1 MDNGCEAVHLLC
13 FCCNTHTC
21 RCLYLLTQHPEV
33 EARILEERDRV
44 IGNNPMTVENLG
56 QCEYTKRVIMETL
69 RLYPAGAC
77 VHGCVHSALHT
88 RVQWILASV
97 ACLPCPYLVLLCGA
111 TPSSLFVFSLA
122 LLLA

>member
-1 MDNGCEAVHLLC
+1 MSTC
-13 FCCNTHTC
+13 FCFCFRCNTHTC

-77 VHGCVHSALHT
+77 VHGAHVLRHCVHSVTARLV
-88 RVQWILASV
+88 RWIFV
-97 ACLPCPYLVLLCGA
+97 TIACLPCPA
-111 TPSSLFVFSLA
+111 
-122 LLLA
+122 